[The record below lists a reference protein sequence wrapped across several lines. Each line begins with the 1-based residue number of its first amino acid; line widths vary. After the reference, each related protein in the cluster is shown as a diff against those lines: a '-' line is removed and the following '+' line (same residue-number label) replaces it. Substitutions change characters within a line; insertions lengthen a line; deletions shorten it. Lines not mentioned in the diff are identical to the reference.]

1 MTTIKSGALERTAQS
16 VTQWAEKWFPD
27 AYIFAAIA
35 VVIVALG
42 ALLMGAPVLQIGV
55 AFGDGYWSLIP
66 FTMQMAMV
74 VISGYVLAV
83 SPPAAALI
91 VKLAKI
97 PRNGRSAVAFIAF
110 ITILASFLSWAISLV
125 FGGLL
130 VRALARRSDL
140 RMDYCAAGAAAY
152 LGLGATWAMGLSS
165 SAAQLQAN
173 ASSLPPN
180 LLAITGVIP
189 FTQTIFLPQSM
200 LLALILL
207 VVSVTIA
214 YFSAPRDANAKTAR
228 DLNVVLEDAA
238 PEVVTT
244 DRPGDWFER
253 SPLLTV
259 LVVALGSLWI
269 WHEFSSKNPLIAMTN
284 LNTYNFV
291 LLFLGMLCNWR
302 PQRFLHAVTK
312 SVPSTAGVLIQFP
325 LYGGIAFILTK
336 ATSLD
341 GHTLSHLIAQFF
353 VTISSHESFPGVIGI
368 YSAIL
373 GFFVPSGGGKWII
386 EAPYVM
392 QAAIDLKVHLGWAVT
407 IYNAAEALPN
417 LINPFWM
424 LPLLG
429 ILRLRARDIVGYTF
443 VQLIVHLPLVI
454 LLLWLLAGTLT
465 YLPPVMP

>member
-1 MTTIKSGALERTAQS
+1 MTTNKGGVLERTAQA
-16 VTQWAEKWFPD
+16 VTGWSERWFPD

-35 VVIVALG
+35 VVLVAAG
-42 ALLMGAPVLQIGV
+42 AMVMGAPLQKVGI

-74 VISGYVLAV
+74 AISGYVLAV

-91 VKLAKI
+91 ARLAKI
-97 PRNGRSAVAFIAF
+97 PRSGRSAVAFVAL

-130 VRALARRSDL
+130 VRALARRTDL
-140 RMDYCAAGAAAY
+140 RMDYRAAGAAAY
-152 LGLGATWAMGLSS
+152 LGLGATWALGFSS

-173 ASSLPPN
+173 AASLPPA

-189 FTQTIFLPQSM
+189 FSQTIFLPQS
-200 LLALILL
+200 ILMAVIL
-207 VVSVTIA
+207 TIVSVTIA
-214 YFSAPRDANAKTAR
+214 FFSAPRDAN
-228 DLNVVLEDAA
+228 
-238 PEVVTT
+238 VTT
-244 DRPGDWFER
+244 AADLAISLDDKSTEPVTAKRPGDWLEQ
-253 SPLLTV
+253 SPLLTI
-259 LVVALGSLWI
+259 LVVGLGALWT
-269 WHEFSSKNPLIAMTN
+269 WHEFVSKNPLVAMTN

-291 LLFLGMLCNWR
+291 LLLLGMLLNWR
-302 PQRFLHAVTK
+302 PQRFLQAITR

-336 ATSLD
+336 ASGID
-341 GHTLSHLIAQFF
+341 GVTLSHVIADFF
-353 VTISSHESFPGVIGI
+353 VAISSHATFPGVIGL
-368 YSAIL
+368 YSAVL
-373 GFFVPSGGGKWII
+373 GFFVPSGGGKWIV

-407 IYNAAEALPN
+407 VYNAAEALPN

-429 ILRLRARDIVGYTF
+429 ILQLRARDIVGYTF
-443 VQLIVHLPLVI
+443 VQFIVHLPLVI
-454 LLLWLLAGTLT
+454 LLLCVLAGTLE
-465 YLPPVMP
+465 YMPPVQP

>member
-1 MTTIKSGALERTAQS
+1 MAGILSSTLERTAHG
-16 VTQWAEKWFPD
+16 VTNWAEKWFPD
-27 AYIFAAIA
+27 AYIFAALA
-35 VVIVALG
+35 VTVVAAG
-42 ALLMGAPVLQIGV
+42 AWLMGAPVTQIGI

-74 VISGYVLAV
+74 AISGYVLAV

-91 VKLAKI
+91 ARLAKL
-97 PRNGRSAVAFIAF
+97 PGNGRSAVAFVAVVS
-110 ITILASFLSWAISLV
+110 ITASFLSWAISLV
-125 FGGLL
+125 FAGLL
-130 VRALARRSDL
+130 VRALARRTDL
-140 RMDYCAAGAAAY
+140 RMDYRAAGAAAY
-152 LGLGATWAMGLSS
+152 LGLGATWALGLSS

-173 ASSLPPN
+173 AASLPPT
-180 LLAITGVIP
+180 LLAITGVLP
-189 FTQTIFLPQSM
+189 FSQTIFLPQSM
-200 LLALILL
+200 LLALIIMLI
-207 VVSVTIA
+207 SVIIA
-214 YFSAPRDANAKTAR
+214 YFSAPSGSNAKTAA
-228 DLNVVLEDAA
+228 DLDISVDDTAEITPTA
-238 PEVVTT
+238 
-244 DRPGDWFER
+244 RPGDWLER

-269 WHEFSSKNPLIAMTN
+269 WHEFNSKSPLIAITN

-291 LLFLGMLCNWR
+291 LLLAGMLCNWR
-302 PQRFLHAVTK
+302 PQRFLRAVTQ

-336 ATSLD
+336 AGTVD
-341 GHTLSHLIAQFF
+341 GHTLSHYIAQFF
-353 VTISSHESFPGVIGI
+353 ITISNHDSFPSVIGL

-407 IYNAAEALPN
+407 VYNAAEALPN

-443 VQLIVHLPLVI
+443 VQFIVHFPLVI
-454 LLLWLLAGTLT
+454 FLLWILAGTLT
-465 YLPPVMP
+465 YLPPMMP